1 MSRSLPIFFDGYKLV
16 SSLVASR
23 QQHDDMLQFAARH
36 GIKPKI
42 EVYPHNG
49 VESVNMGFE
58 KLKAGTPRYR
68 VVLAF

>member
-1 MSRSLPIFFDGYKLV
+1 
-16 SSLVASR
+16 
-23 QQHDDMLQFAARH
+23 MLEFVARH

-42 EVYPHNG
+42 EVYPHKG
-49 VESVNMGFE
+49 AESVTMGFD